1 MKQIFFLVSLPRSG
15 NTVLASILNQNKKI
29 GCTPNSIVFEL
40 LHNINEAK
48 KTKVFMNF
56 PDHNSVQNVS
66 KKIIQ
71 NYYQDWKQDIII
83 DRSPATTPKNLEYYD
98 YQNYKYI
105 FLKRNLVEIVK
116 SFIYLSLKNNT
127 EKSIEK
133 VYQEIT
139 DPNTMLLRSLLA
151 LTNGLKQID
160 KEKYILIDYND
171 FVKSPKDVIKKIYKF
186 LNIEAFNHNFENIDQ
201 FSINGMKYDDSIL
214 GSYRNIHEINTE
226 SIIKR
231 SYNIEL
237 PQHIIDFC
245 RNYENLIIV

>member
-1 MKQIFFLVSLPRSG
+1 MSLPRSG

-48 KTKVFMNF
+48 KAKVFMNF
-56 PDHNSVQNVS
+56 PDHGSVQNVS

-105 FLKRNLVEIVK
+105 FLKRSLVEIVK
-116 SFIYLSLKNNT
+116 SFIDLSLRNNT

-133 VYQEIT
+133 VYQEIN

-151 LTNGLKQID
+151 LTNGLKSID

-186 LNIEAFNHNFENIDQ
+186 LNIEPFNHNFENIDQ

-214 GSYRNIHEINTE
+214 GSYKNIHKINTE
-226 SIIKR
+226 SITKR

-245 RNYENLIIV
+245 RNYENLIVV